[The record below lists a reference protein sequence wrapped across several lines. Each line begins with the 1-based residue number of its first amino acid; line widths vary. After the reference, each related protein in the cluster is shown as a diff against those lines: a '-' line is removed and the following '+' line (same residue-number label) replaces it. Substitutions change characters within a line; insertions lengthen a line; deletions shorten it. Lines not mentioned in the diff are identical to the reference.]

1 MSFDLGATLRRLKPG
16 KRTGPLTRRPESAL
30 PFVGQ
35 QSAVGPG
42 VLLDST
48 VYIDLLQRKA
58 PPEVKEIL
66 RTRLL
71 NHSAVALAELVH
83 LFGRLD
89 PAHPDTARTLA
100 PIRAAIEQIPPH
112 RLTAPSVQA
121 LAEAGIVTGMIAR
134 LTGLAKSDRQPL
146 LNDATLF
153 IQALESG
160 FTLLSGN
167 VADMDLI
174 GQVVPAGR
182 VLIYRRMP

>member
-1 MSFDLGATLRRLKPG
+1 MSFELGTTLRRLKPD
-16 KRTGPLTRRPESAL
+16 KRTAPLTRRPDSEL
-30 PFVGQ
+30 PFIGDETI
-35 QSAVGPG
+35 AGPG
-42 VLLDST
+42 VLLDTT
-48 VYIDLLQRKA
+48 VYIDLLRDRL
-58 PPEVKEIL
+58 PPDVEQLV
-66 RTRLL
+66 RTRSL

-100 PIRAAIEQIPPH
+100 PIRAAIEQIPLH

-121 LAEAGIVTGMIAR
+121 LAEAGIVTGVIAR